1 MLVRSEVVGNHRYS
15 VPEFSK
21 WEDIVLAN
29 EKAFVIDGVL
39 NRVLSASAKAKKV
52 GGLFLALN
60 GTAVKPTDAVDASNE
75 YELVEIGG
83 STSGGGS
90 SKPEVTPVT
99 PE

>member
-1 MLVRSEVVGNHRYS
+1 VKTGQL
-15 VPEFSK
+15 
-21 WEDIVLAN
+21 IQL
-29 EKAFVIDGVL
+29 IDGVL

-83 STSGGGS
+83 STSGGGPFPQS
-90 SKPEVTPVT
+90 DDAVVARVFYDHLNNEESG
-99 PE
+99 

>member
-1 MLVRSEVVGNHRYS
+1 MKTGQL
-15 VPEFSK
+15 
-21 WEDIVLAN
+21 IQL
-29 EKAFVIDGVL
+29 IDGVL

-90 SKPEVTPVT
+90 FPQSDDAVVARLFYDHLNNE
-99 PE
+99 ESG